1 MRDFFFDVPS
11 SLDEVLGLLD
21 KHGEGARVMA
31 GGTAL
36 VVLMKQSL
44 VLADRL
50 VSLHRV
56 PNLSYIRQEN
66 GELRIGALTRH
77 REVETSDLVRDQAP
91 LLAQVYSRVA
101 TVRIRNVAT
110 VGGGLAHADPAQDP
124 PTALLVLGASA
135 RLVSTK
141 GERVVPV
148 SELFLDYY
156 ETSIQP
162 NEVLTEILVPPAP
175 AGVRHTYLRYLP
187 RTADDYPTVSV
198 AAMAQV
204 ENGQCKD
211 VRVALGAVA
220 PTPLRATAVEEAL
233 QGKEVNK
240 ETVRQAAEAVADQV
254 NPLDDFRGSAEYKRD
269 MAVVHTRRA
278 LEQVLGLAT

>member
-11 SLDEVLGLLD
+11 SLDEALGLLD

-50 VSLHRV
+50 VSLQRI
-56 PNLSYIRQEN
+56 PDLRYIRQEN
-66 GELRIGALTRH
+66 GELRIGALTLH

-110 VGGGLAHADPAQDP
+110 VGGGLAHGDPAQDP

-135 RLVSTK
+135 RLVSSK

-162 NEVLTEILVPPAP
+162 NEVLTEILVTPAP
-175 AGVRHTYLRYLP
+175 AGARHTYLRYLP
-187 RTADDYPTVSV
+187 RTADDYPTVAV

-220 PTPLRATAVEEAL
+220 PTPLRATSVEEAL
-233 QGKEVNK
+233 RGKEVNK
-240 ETVRQAAEAVADQV
+240 EAVRKAAETVADQV

>member
-44 VLADRL
+44 VLADHL
-50 VSLHRV
+50 VSLQRV
-56 PNLSYIRQEN
+56 PNLRYIRREN
-66 GELRIGALTRH
+66 GELRIGALTLH

-110 VGGGLAHADPAQDP
+110 VGGGLAHGDPAQDP

-135 RLVSTK
+135 RLVSSK
-141 GERVVPV
+141 GERVVPI
-148 SELFLDYY
+148 SELFIDYY
-156 ETSIQP
+156 ETSIQS

-175 AGVRHTYLRYLP
+175 AGARHTYLRYLP

-198 AAMAQV
+198 AAMGQV
-204 ENGQCKD
+204 ENGRCKD

-278 LEQVLGLAT
+278 LEQVLGLAS